1 MKPVNLKDE
10 GFENV
15 IVLAE
20 SQNQYENLQAVEAEP
35 GVLWTRWE
43 LTEEERAAVAAGAR
57 IDMFTHTFGQPFQPV
72 NFRVESTPANVPL
85 DKIPLEERPQG
96 GL

>member
-1 MKPVNLKDE
+1 MKPVNLKGE
-10 GFENV
+10 GYQNV

-20 SQNQYENLQAVEAEP
+20 SQDEYENLHAVEVEP

-43 LTEEERAAVAAGAR
+43 LTDEERALVAAGAR
-57 IDMFTHTFGQPFQPV
+57 IDMFTSTFRQPFHPVRFSVQP
-72 NFRVESTPANVPL
+72 TPNIPL